1 MLIEHLAII
10 VAALFAGAAIYINV
24 AEQPAR
30 LALPD
35 AAMLIQWQRSYSNA
49 AKMQAGLALL
59 GGILGLAAFWLS
71 GAWLWVL
78 GALVLLSAWP
88 FTLIVIKP
96 DQRRAQRDA
105 VGSGER
111 RDAPLGRKVGQ
122 PSCWPQRHRHR
133 RDAHLSFGR
142 TLRHWT
148 KDDRRPSKQV
158 KTTR

>member
-1 MLIEHLAII
+1 MLLGHLAII
-10 VAALFAGAAIYINV
+10 VAALFAGAAIYVNV

-35 AAMLIQWQRSYSNA
+35 AAMLIQWQRSYANA

-59 GGILGLAAFWLS
+59 GGILGLAAFWSS

-96 DQRRAQRDA
+96 TNDALNATQSVAAGAETRRL
-105 VGSGER
+105 VER
-111 RDAPLGRKVGQ
+111 WGGLHAGRSAIGI
-122 PSCWPQRHRHR
+122 
-133 RDAHLSFGR
+133 AA
-142 TLRHWT
+142 TLIYLLAAL
-148 KDDRRPSKQV
+148 
-158 KTTR
+158 

>member
-1 MLIEHLAII
+1 VLVEHLAII
-10 VAALFAGAAIYINV
+10 VAALFAGAAIYVNV

-35 AAMLIQWQRSYSNA
+35 AAMLIQWQRSYVNA

-59 GGILGLAAFWLS
+59 GSVLGLAAFWTS

-96 DQRRAQRDA
+96 VNDALDATESAAASTETRRLVERW
-105 VGSGER
+105 GSLH
-111 RDAPLGRKVGQ
+111 AGRSAIGL
-122 PSCWPQRHRHR
+122 
-133 RDAHLSFGR
+133 AA
-142 TLRHWT
+142 TLIYLLAAL
-148 KDDRRPSKQV
+148 
-158 KTTR
+158 

>member
-49 AKMQAGLALL
+49 AKMQASLALL

-96 DQRRAQRDA
+96 VNDALDATESAAASTETRRLVERW
-105 VGSGER
+105 GSLHAARSAIGL
-111 RDAPLGRKVGQ
+111 A
-122 PSCWPQRHRHR
+122 
-133 RDAHLSFGR
+133 A
-142 TLRHWT
+142 TLIYLLAAL
-148 KDDRRPSKQV
+148 
-158 KTTR
+158 

>member
-1 MLIEHLAII
+1 MLLGHLAIV
-10 VAALFAGAAIYINV
+10 VAALFAGAAVYVNV

-35 AAMLIQWQRSYSNA
+35 AAMLIQWQRSYVNA

-59 GGILGLAAFWLS
+59 GSVLGLAAFWTS

-96 DQRRAQRDA
+96 VNDALDATESAAASTETRRLVERW
-105 VGSGER
+105 GSLH
-111 RDAPLGRKVGQ
+111 AGRSAIGL
-122 PSCWPQRHRHR
+122 
-133 RDAHLSFGR
+133 AA
-142 TLRHWT
+142 TLIYLLAAL
-148 KDDRRPSKQV
+148 
-158 KTTR
+158 

>member
-30 LALPD
+30 LAL
-35 AAMLIQWQRSYSNA
+35 
-49 AKMQAGLALL
+49 L
-59 GGILGLAAFWLS
+59 GCILGLAAFWSS

-96 DQRRAQRDA
+96 VNDALDATESAAASTETRRLVERW
-105 VGSGER
+105 GSLHAARSAIGV
-111 RDAPLGRKVGQ
+111 A
-122 PSCWPQRHRHR
+122 
-133 RDAHLSFGR
+133 A
-142 TLRHWT
+142 TLIYLLAAL
-148 KDDRRPSKQV
+148 
-158 KTTR
+158 

>member
-1 MLIEHLAII
+1 MLVEHLAII

-35 AAMLIQWQRSYSNA
+35 AAMLTQWQRSYANA

-59 GGILGLAAFWLS
+59 GGLLGLAAFWSS

-96 DQRRAQRDA
+96 TNDALNATQSVPAGAETRRL
-105 VGSGER
+105 VER
-111 RDAPLGRKVGQ
+111 WGGLHAGRSAIGI
-122 PSCWPQRHRHR
+122 
-133 RDAHLSFGR
+133 AA
-142 TLRHWT
+142 TLIYLLAAL
-148 KDDRRPSKQV
+148 
-158 KTTR
+158 

>member
-1 MLIEHLAII
+1 MLVEHLAII
-10 VAALFAGAAIYINV
+10 VAALFAGAAIYVNV

-35 AAMLIQWQRSYSNA
+35 AAMLIQWQRSYVNA

-59 GGILGLAAFWLS
+59 GSVLGLAAFWTS

-96 DQRRAQRDA
+96 VNDALDATESAAASTETRRLVERW
-105 VGSGER
+105 GSLH
-111 RDAPLGRKVGQ
+111 AGRSAIGL
-122 PSCWPQRHRHR
+122 
-133 RDAHLSFGR
+133 AA
-142 TLRHWT
+142 TLIYLLAAL
-148 KDDRRPSKQV
+148 
-158 KTTR
+158 

>member
-10 VAALFAGAAIYINV
+10 VAALFAGAAIYVNV

-35 AAMLIQWQRSYSNA
+35 AAMLTQWQQQLRRTPPRCKRAWRCSA
-49 AKMQAGLALL
+49 ASWGLLPF
-59 GGILGLAAFWLS
+59 GSS

-96 DQRRAQRDA
+96 TNDALNATQSVAASAETRRLVERW
-105 VGSGER
+105 GSLH
-111 RDAPLGRKVGQ
+111 AGRSAIGI
-122 PSCWPQRHRHR
+122 
-133 RDAHLSFGR
+133 AA
-142 TLRHWT
+142 TLIYLLAAL
-148 KDDRRPSKQV
+148 
-158 KTTR
+158 

>member
-1 MLIEHLAII
+1 MLVEQLAII

-35 AAMLIQWQRSYSNA
+35 AAMLTQWQRSYANA

-59 GGILGLAAFWLS
+59 GGILGVAAFWSS

-96 DQRRAQRDA
+96 VNDALDATESAAASADTRRLVERW
-105 VGSGER
+105 GSLH
-111 RDAPLGRKVGQ
+111 AGRSAIGL
-122 PSCWPQRHRHR
+122 
-133 RDAHLSFGR
+133 AA
-142 TLRHWT
+142 TLIYLLAAL
-148 KDDRRPSKQV
+148 
-158 KTTR
+158 

>member
-10 VAALFAGAAIYINV
+10 AAALFTGAAIYVNV

-35 AAMLIQWQRSYSNA
+35 TAMPTQWQRSYARA
-49 AKMQAGLALL
+49 AKMQASLALL
-59 GGILGLAAFWLS
+59 GGILGFAASWSS

-96 DQRRAQRDA
+96 TNDA
-105 VGSGER
+105 LNATQSTAASAETRWLVERWGSLH
-111 RDAPLGRKVGQ
+111 AGRSGIGT
-122 PSCWPQRHRHR
+122 
-133 RDAHLSFGR
+133 AA
-142 TLRHWT
+142 TLCYLLAA
-148 KDDRRPSKQV
+148 S
-158 KTTR
+158 

>member
-1 MLIEHLAII
+1 MLVEQLAII

-35 AAMLIQWQRSYSNA
+35 AAMLTQWQRSYANA

-59 GGILGLAAFWLS
+59 GGILGVAAFWSS

-96 DQRRAQRDA
+96 VNDALDATESAAASAETRRLVERW
-105 VGSGER
+105 GSLH
-111 RDAPLGRKVGQ
+111 AGRSAIGL
-122 PSCWPQRHRHR
+122 
-133 RDAHLSFGR
+133 AATLSY
-142 TLRHWT
+142 LLAAL
-148 KDDRRPSKQV
+148 
-158 KTTR
+158 

>member
-1 MLIEHLAII
+1 MLLGHLAIV
-10 VAALFAGAAIYINV
+10 VAALFAGAAVYVNV

-35 AAMLIQWQRSYSNA
+35 AAMLIQWQRSYVNA

-59 GGILGLAAFWLS
+59 GSVLGLAAFWTS

-96 DQRRAQRDA
+96 VNDALDATESAAASAETRRLVERW
-105 VGSGER
+105 GSLH
-111 RDAPLGRKVGQ
+111 AGRSAIGL
-122 PSCWPQRHRHR
+122 
-133 RDAHLSFGR
+133 AA
-142 TLRHWT
+142 TLIYLLAAL
-148 KDDRRPSKQV
+148 
-158 KTTR
+158 

>member
-1 MLIEHLAII
+1 MLLGHLAII

-35 AAMLIQWQRSYSNA
+35 AAMLTQWQRSYANA

-59 GGILGLAAFWLS
+59 GGILGVAAFWSS

-96 DQRRAQRDA
+96 VNDALDATGSAAASTETRRL
-105 VGSGER
+105 VKKWGSLH
-111 RDAPLGRKVGQ
+111 AGRSAIGL
-122 PSCWPQRHRHR
+122 
-133 RDAHLSFGR
+133 AA
-142 TLRHWT
+142 TLIYLLAAL
-148 KDDRRPSKQV
+148 
-158 KTTR
+158 

>member
-1 MLIEHLAII
+1 MLVEHLAII
-10 VAALFAGAAIYINV
+10 VAALFAGGAIYVNV

-35 AAMLIQWQRSYSNA
+35 AAMLTQWQRSYANA

-59 GGILGLAAFWLS
+59 GGILGLAAFWSS

-96 DQRRAQRDA
+96 VNDALHATASAAASTQTRRL
-105 VGSGER
+105 VER
-111 RDAPLGRKVGQ
+111 WGGLHAGRSAIGI
-122 PSCWPQRHRHR
+122 
-133 RDAHLSFGR
+133 AA
-142 TLRHWT
+142 TLIYLLAAL
-148 KDDRRPSKQV
+148 
-158 KTTR
+158 

>member
-10 VAALFAGAAIYINV
+10 VAALFAGAAIYVNV

-49 AKMQAGLALL
+49 AKMQASLALL
-59 GGILGLAAFWLS
+59 GGILGFAAFWSS

-96 DQRRAQRDA
+96 VNDALNATASAAASAETRRLIERW
-105 VGSGER
+105 GSLH
-111 RDAPLGRKVGQ
+111 AGRSAIGV
-122 PSCWPQRHRHR
+122 
-133 RDAHLSFGR
+133 AA
-142 TLRHWT
+142 TLIYLLAAL
-148 KDDRRPSKQV
+148 
-158 KTTR
+158 

>member
-1 MLIEHLAII
+1 MLIEQLAII

-35 AAMLIQWQRSYSNA
+35 AAMLTQWQRSYANA

-96 DQRRAQRDA
+96 VNDALDATESAAASTETRRLVERW
-105 VGSGER
+105 GSLHAARSAIGL
-111 RDAPLGRKVGQ
+111 A
-122 PSCWPQRHRHR
+122 
-133 RDAHLSFGR
+133 A
-142 TLRHWT
+142 TLIYLLAAL
-148 KDDRRPSKQV
+148 
-158 KTTR
+158 